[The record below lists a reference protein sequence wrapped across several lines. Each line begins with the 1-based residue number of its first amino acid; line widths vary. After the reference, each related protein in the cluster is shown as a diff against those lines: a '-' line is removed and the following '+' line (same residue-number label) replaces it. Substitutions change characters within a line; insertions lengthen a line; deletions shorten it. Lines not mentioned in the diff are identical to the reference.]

1 MMELKIGERC
11 LVDGY
16 PATIVAI
23 PATCTFNPKF
33 PVAEWLEIW
42 PTGIV
47 VEDDQAGL
55 IHYPDLEGL
64 RIESFVQ

>member
-1 MMELKIGERC
+1 MELKIGDRF

-16 PATIVAI
+16 PATVVAI
-23 PATCTFNPKF
+23 PDTRTFDPKF
-33 PVAEWLEIW
+33 SAEEWLEIW
-42 PTGIV
+42 PTGLV

-64 RIESFVQ
+64 SIEPLNP